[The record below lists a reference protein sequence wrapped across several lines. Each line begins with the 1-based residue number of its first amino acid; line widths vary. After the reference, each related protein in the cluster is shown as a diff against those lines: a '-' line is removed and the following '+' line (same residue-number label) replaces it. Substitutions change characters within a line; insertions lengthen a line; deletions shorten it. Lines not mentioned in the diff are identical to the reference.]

1 MVGLILIQSTAPV
14 ALTAAKAGDTF
25 EKFDPWGIAM
35 AIIAMSVV
43 FIALILLYVSFKY
56 IGNIFTTRW
65 KLKALIKEGK
75 LDEVQQIEN
84 SSTGELNAAI
94 GLALYMYKSELHD
107 IESLNLTIN
116 KVSRNYSPW
125 SSKIYGL
132 RQIQNK
138 SW

>member
-1 MVGLILIQSTAPV
+1 MVGLILLQSTAPV
-14 ALTAAKAGDTF
+14 AVTATKTAETF
-25 EKFDPWGIAM
+25 EIFDPWGAAM
-35 AIIAMSVV
+35 AIIAMGVV
-43 FIALILLYVSFKY
+43 FSALLLLFLSFKY
-56 IGNIFTTRW
+56 IGFAFTTDWRRR
-65 KLKALIKEGK
+65 ALIKQGK
-75 LDEVQQIEN
+75 IEEAQHIET
-84 SSTGELNAAI
+84 SSSGELNAAI